1 MRRGELYPPH
11 VGGEFGYGAA
21 LPILIELSSIPDY
34 GATGIHRELVSPERR
49 VAAGKYP
56 CNLLCSTRA
65 ARQGPWKAVGDNM
78 ILPNEDRWREV
89 RARMLAFVVDRPRI
103 QRQLAAVVIDGLLC
117 IVAAWIAFSL
127 RLGVWELVSL
137 PIVSFT
143 AVALLFW
150 YPIAWRM
157 GVYRSLIRFSGART
171 IADLAVAC
179 AALIV
184 PLFIAFVLLRFPLV
198 PRTLCVLHPMVFL
211 LLLGASRIAIR
222 FVLLDL
228 FKVVSPN
235 AHRVLVYG
243 AGRAGQ
249 QLALSLRHES
259 QVHLVGF
266 VDDDLR
272 LDGQRLDGV
281 SVFGANRLKEV
292 LEDTEVDEVL
302 LAIPSASRARRREI
316 IETLQNEEV
325 YVRSLPNLT
334 NIIEGTVTV
343 SDLREIQIEE
353 LLGRETVAANELLM
367 GRTIAGKTVLV
378 SGAGGSIGSELC
390 RQIVRCRPARLV
402 LLEQSEYAL
411 YAIEQELG
419 ELMRELG
426 ISVPV
431 IPEMANVSERSSM
444 RRVYSHYRPET
455 VFHAAAYKHVPLVEA
470 NPISGLRNNI
480 MGTLHSVEAA
490 EEVGVANFILISTD
504 KAVRPT
510 NIMGA
515 SKRVCELVLQAR
527 AEQTTGKTVFSM
539 VRFGNVLGSSG
550 SVVPRFKAQIAAGGP
565 VTLTHREITRYFM
578 TIPEA
583 SQLVIQ
589 ASAMAKGGEVFV
601 LDMGQPV
608 KIIDL
613 ARSMIRLSGL
623 SVRDE
628 DNPDGDIQIAET
640 GLRPG
645 EKLYEELLIGD
656 NPEPTNHSR
665 IMRAREGMWAWEE
678 LDRELQNLDGAIRSG
693 DSVGAVQVVVRLVP
707 EFVPDGEWVKR
718 LGASVG

>member
-1 MRRGELYPPH
+1 MTN
-11 VGGEFGYGAA
+11 
-21 LPILIELSSIPDY
+21 D
-34 GATGIHRELVSPERR
+34 
-49 VAAGKYP
+49 
-56 CNLLCSTRA
+56 
-65 ARQGPWKAVGDNM
+65 
-78 ILPNEDRWREV
+78 DRWRDL
-89 RARMLAFVVDRPRI
+89 RAQMLAFVVDRPRI
-103 QRQLAAVVIDGLLC
+103 QRQLAAVAIDAFLC
-117 IVAAWIAFSL
+117 IAAVWIAFSL
-127 RLGVWELVSL
+127 RLGVWELLSP
-137 PIVSFT
+137 PIVTFA
-143 AVALLFW
+143 AVALLCW
-150 YPIAWRM
+150 YPIAWKT

-179 AALIV
+179 AILSV
-184 PLFIAFVLLRFPLV
+184 PLFVVCVGFRLPSV
-198 PRTLCVLHPMVFL
+198 PRTLCVLHPIIFL

-228 FKVVSPN
+228 FKVVSVDVR
-235 AHRVLVYG
+235 RVLVYG

-249 QLALSLRHES
+249 QLALSLRHEP
-259 QVHLVGF
+259 QVLLVGF

-281 SVFGANRLKEV
+281 PVFGANRLEEI
-292 LEDTEVDEVL
+292 LADTDIDEVL

-316 IETLQNEEV
+316 IETLQDEEV
-325 YVRSLPNLT
+325 FVRSLPNLT
-334 NIIEGTVTV
+334 GIIEGSVTV
-343 SDLREIQIEE
+343 NDLREIQIEE

-367 GRTIAGKTVLV
+367 SKTTAGKIVLV

-411 YAIEQELG
+411 YAIEQELT
-419 ELMRELG
+419 ELMRELEVE
-426 ISVPV
+426 VPLV
-431 IPEMANVSERSSM
+431 LELASASERSSM
-444 RRVYSHYRPET
+444 NRIYHHHRPET

-480 MGTLHSVEAA
+480 MSTLHSVAAA
-490 EEVGVANFILISTD
+490 EAVGVANFILISTD

-510 NIMGA
+510 NVMGA
-515 SKRVCELVLQAR
+515 SKRVCELILQAR
-527 AEQTTGKTVFSM
+527 AERPDVKTVFSM

-550 SVVPRFKAQIAAGGP
+550 SVVPRFKAQIEAGGP

-583 SQLVIQ
+583 AQLVIQ

-608 KIIDL
+608 KIFDL
-613 ARSMIRLSGL
+613 ATSMIHLSGL
-623 SVRDE
+623 SVRSAE
-628 DNPDGDIQIAET
+628 NPDGDIQIVET

-656 NPEPTNHSR
+656 NPEETKHPR
-665 IMRAREGMWAWEE
+665 IMRAREGLWHWDD
-678 LDRELQNLDGAIRSG
+678 LDRELQELDATIRVSG
-693 DSVGAVQVVVRLVP
+693 DSAAAVAIVTRLVP
-707 EFVPDGEWVKR
+707 EFVPDAGWAER
-718 LGASVG
+718 LNAGNG

>member
-1 MRRGELYPPH
+1 
-11 VGGEFGYGAA
+11 
-21 LPILIELSSIPDY
+21 
-34 GATGIHRELVSPERR
+34 
-49 VAAGKYP
+49 
-56 CNLLCSTRA
+56 
-65 ARQGPWKAVGDNM
+65 
-78 ILPNEDRWREV
+78 
-89 RARMLAFVVDRPRI
+89 MLAFVVDRPRF
-103 QRQLAAVVIDGLLC
+103 QRQVAAVAIDGFLC
-117 IVAAWIAFSL
+117 VAAVWIAFSL
-127 RLGVWELVSL
+127 RLGVWELVSP
-137 PIVSFT
+137 PILSFA

-150 YPIAWRM
+150 YPIAWKT

-171 IADLAVAC
+171 IANLSIAC
-179 AALIV
+179 AMLMV
-184 PLFIAFVLLRFPLV
+184 PLFIVFVIFRLPAV
-198 PRTLCVLHPMVFL
+198 PRTLCVLHPIIFV
-211 LLLGASRIAIR
+211 LLLGFSRIAIR

-228 FKVVSPN
+228 FKVVSED
-235 AHRVLVYG
+235 ARRVIVYG

-249 QLALSLRHES
+249 QLALSLRHAP

-266 VDDDLR
+266 IDDDLR

-281 SVFGANRLKEV
+281 PVFGANRLHQL
-292 LEDTEVDEVL
+292 LEDTKIDEVL

-316 IETLQNEEV
+316 IETLQDEEV

-334 NIIEGTVTV
+334 GIIEGSVTV

-367 GRTIAGKTVLV
+367 SRTTAGKVVLV

-390 RQIVRCRPARLV
+390 RQIIRCRPARLV

-411 YAIEQELG
+411 YAIEQELLT
-419 ELMRELG
+419 LMRECD
-426 ISVPV
+426 IYVPLV
-431 IPEMANVSERSSM
+431 LELASASERSSM
-444 RRVYSHYRPET
+444 KRIYSNHRPET

-490 EEVGVANFILISTD
+490 EAVGVANFILISTD

-515 SKRVCELVLQAR
+515 SKRVCELILQAR
-527 AEQTTGKTVFSM
+527 AQQKKAKTVFSM

-550 SVVPRFKAQIAAGGP
+550 SVVPHFKTQIAAGGP

-583 SQLVIQ
+583 AQLVIQ
-589 ASAMAKGGEVFV
+589 ASAMAHGGEVFV
-601 LDMGQPV
+601 LDMGEPV
-608 KIIDL
+608 KIFDL
-613 ARSMIRLSGL
+613 AHSMIRLSGL
-623 SVRDE
+623 SLKEE
-628 DNPDGDIQIAET
+628 DNPDGDIEIIET

-656 NPEPTNHSR
+656 NPEPTNHPR
-665 IMRAREGMWAWEE
+665 IMRAREGLWPWPE
-678 LDRELQNLDGAIRSG
+678 LEKKLDELNVAIRETA
-693 DSVGAVQVVVRLVP
+693 DATQAVRIVSQLVP
-707 EFVPDGEWVKR
+707 EYVPDQHWVKR
-718 LGASVG
+718 LA